1 MTQITAT
8 DRVKQINAG
17 LAERAKAEDWIY
29 WGTLT
34 EDPAHWA
41 EYGVHTGEEVD
52 QYLAWEDYVD
62 TYKDVHNIK
71 PRWTRWRDHT
81 SEEWTQMARSL

>member
-34 EDPAHWA
+34 EDPTQWA
-41 EYGVHTGEEVD
+41 EYGITTGEEVD

-71 PRWTRWRDHT
+71 PRWTRWQDHT
-81 SEEWTQMARSL
+81 AEEWTQMARVL